1 MTYKSLG
8 KLRLKKTAKKSFKH
22 VDVGADDHIRIGKER
37 DNVDVDDHVRIGKE
51 RGNVDVDDHVRI
63 DKEHDSVD
71 FDDNRDND
79 DAIVEDEWNDGLN
92 LDSLKKK
99 QFSRTKT
106 DSEDNASDYYHEL
119 INHLKIQFRFHKKY
133 LDSVTRNMKTRIS
146 RLEKGL
152 GSVDPNVKKFL
163 QDTKKKVH
171 QLEHKQR

>member
-8 KLRLKKTAKKSFKH
+8 KLRLKKTAKKSLKH
-22 VDVGADDHIRIGKER
+22 VDVGADDHI
-37 DNVDVDDHVRIGKE
+37 RIGKE